1 MGSAAALLTFSFYL
15 FNFFCTATTPLVAS
29 QRASGNPE
37 KAIQTGGQ
45 ALSLALAS
53 GALLTTVLLV
63 FQQPLLQIMGTTPD
77 TYSYASSFLALRALA
92 APAVLCISA
101 STGVLR
107 GYLDTKTPIYIL
119 VAANMVNLVLD
130 VVLIPGAGLG
140 PLGAAIATTTAE
152 WISALSFLAVL
163 AGALPSAGNLSE
175 KLSVRPSLS
184 IPAWNEVQPLVV
196 ASAAVFFRSLVL
208 QVTLSSATA
217 MAARDASASVAAHQI
232 AIQLWLLCSFV
243 ADALAAASQALIAD
257 ALGERSRRRPND
269 GEDGAVQLITKTIFA
284 YSLALGLFLSTG
296 LGVANANGFLLS
308 FFTADSS
315 TQAALDP
322 VLTLLILSQPLNSL
336 VFAADGVLQGAAEF
350 PFQAKA
356 MLLSG
361 STAWISFLALEQ
373 TGFMAAAEGNTTL
386 LNIWIA
392 LNVLQLMRGLT
403 SLVKVIDKNGP
414 INLLASSS
422 DSSGAR

>member
-1 MGSAAALLTFSFYL
+1 M
-15 FNFFCTATTPLVAS
+15 
-29 QRASGNPE
+29 
-37 KAIQTGGQ
+37 
-45 ALSLALAS
+45 
-53 GALLTTVLLV
+53 
-63 FQQPLLQIMGTTPD
+63 
-77 TYSYASSFLALRALA
+77 
-92 APAVLCISA
+92 
-101 STGVLR
+101 
-107 GYLDTKTPIYIL
+107 
-119 VAANMVNLVLD
+119 
-130 VVLIPGAGLG
+130 
-140 PLGAAIATTTAE
+140 
-152 WISALSFLAVL
+152 
-163 AGALPSAGNLSE
+163 
-175 KLSVRPSLS
+175 
-184 IPAWNEVQPLVV
+184 QPLVV
-196 ASAAVFFRSLVL
+196 ASAAVFSRSLVL

-217 MAARDASASVAAHQI
+217 MATRDASASVAAHQI